1 LNFIRFII
9 GLVLTVG
16 GATLFFIN
24 GNSFP
29 SIQTV
34 IFLVFTFVGFVLT
47 IISGFE
53 ARLIMGIIIG
63 AGGLY
68 LYLRESAIAH
78 VPEVEFLL
86 VPVVIGVFL
95 IVSALPA
102 LLSRGMPG
110 SDWLTSIKTL
120 FFRRGGYQGTVR
132 NLRKEGEVTNFWLV
146 GAMKEGTAIR
156 VVGTISGDTVGE
168 GDTVWVQGEPDQNG
182 ELRTSQVQILSKG
195 GASELQ
201 KRKGNAEFS
210 GTVIGGMY
218 EMQTATF
225 LGMPLGWPFPPK
237 SGFRIERV
245 DAQGSPVDIIEVEIP
260 GYKYKGL
267 VFDRDSVIVKG
278 KWETSGKLR
287 LTEIENLTSKTKTK
301 L

>member
-1 LNFIRFII
+1 MNVVRFVI

-16 GATLFFIN
+16 GAILFVGN

-29 SIQTV
+29 NVPTI
-34 IFLVFTFVGFVLT
+34 IFLIVTVVGFVLT
-47 IISGFE
+47 ITSGFQ
-53 ARLIMGIIIG
+53 ARLILGIILA

-68 LYLRESAIAH
+68 LYSNTAAD
-78 VPEVEFLL
+78 PEREFLL
-86 VPVVIGVFL
+86 VPAVIGVFL
-95 IVSALPA
+95 FVSGLPA
-102 LLSRGMPG
+102 LLNRGVPG
-110 SDWLTSIKTL
+110 SGWITSIRAL

-132 NLRKEGEVTNFWLV
+132 NLRKEGEISDFWLV
-146 GAMKEGTAIR
+146 GARKDGTAIR
-156 VVGTISGDTVGE
+156 VVGMIGGDTVGE
-168 GDTVWVQGEPDQNG
+168 GDTVWVRGEPDQNG
-182 ELRTSQVQILSKG
+182 ELRTSEVQIVSKG
-195 GASELQ
+195 GASEL
-201 KRKGNAEFS
+201 RTRTGTAGFS

-267 VFDRDSVIVKG
+267 VFDRDSVIVRG

-287 LTEIENLTSKTKTK
+287 LTEIENLTSRTKTK